1 MNNTLIKGW
10 NYGQIKAEFSRAT
23 AELSDKAM
31 RKPDSEMRKRKFA
44 SLLNA
49 YQAAPQRLCC
59 TNGVKDSQFESS
71 MIAGG
76 HEQLDPD
83 EVQDHELVGLQ

>member
-1 MNNTLIKGW
+1 MEDTGRGLPRKDDGGSGPIPLPSTPIGVAVQVSLTFPCKRRNQP
-10 NYGQIKAEFSRAT
+10 GQNVFT
-23 AELSDKAM
+23 ADG
-31 RKPDSEMRKRKFA
+31 
-44 SLLNA
+44 
-49 YQAAPQRLCC
+49 LCC
-59 TNGVKDSQFESS
+59 TNGVKDSLFESS